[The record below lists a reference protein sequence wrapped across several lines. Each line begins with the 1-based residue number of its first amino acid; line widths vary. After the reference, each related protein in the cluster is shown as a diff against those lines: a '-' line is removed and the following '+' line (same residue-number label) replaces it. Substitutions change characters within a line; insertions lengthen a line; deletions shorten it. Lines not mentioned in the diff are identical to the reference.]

1 MLVLHA
7 PQIFSVGGGGEQ
19 ARGAMAGRRGAGAGG
34 APARPAALAL
44 GALIL
49 GATLGLAA

>member
-7 PQIFSVGGGGEQ
+7 PQIFSGGEQ